1 MPGPDDPTDAVPPAD
16 LTLLAALGRALG
28 PDELPAGLVDRA
40 IELLAFADVD
50 VELAAL
56 LSDATDGDL
65 VELAGTRGGAA
76 APTLLTFGSDDG
88 EVTVEV
94 ELGAGEVHGLLVGA
108 APATVE
114 LARADGSSVAAPV
127 DALGQFTFTALP
139 PGPARLV
146 VPGPGPTGTT
156 VVTAWF
162 VV

>member
-1 MPGPDDPTDAVPPAD
+1 MPGPDDPDAVLPPEDA
-16 LTLLAALGRALG
+16 TLLAALGRALG
-28 PDELPAGLVDRA
+28 PDESPAGLVDRA

-50 VELAAL
+50 AELAAL
-56 LSDATDGDL
+56 LTDAADQ
-65 VELAGTRGGAA
+65 ELAEPAGVRGGAP

-88 EVTVEV
+88 EVTVEI
-94 ELGAGEVHGLLVGA
+94 ELGAGEVHGLVVGA

-127 DALGQFTFTALP
+127 DALGRFSFTALP

-146 VPGPGPTGTT
+146 VPGPGATGTT